1 MSDSTKKATAPKRA
15 AVPKKPSQHPAYKD
29 MISEAIRSLK
39 ERNGSSRQKI
49 AKFLE
54 TNYKGLGD
62 ESTLKRNLKVSLKK
76 MVAGNSLVQTKGVG
90 ASGSFKLP
98 ASAKKP
104 VAAKK
109 PAASKKVST
118 TKKPAAAKKP
128 VAKKTTAGKK
138 SPAKKTVNTGGK
150 KVTASSKSPKKPK
163 AKIAKKPKATSKGT
177 KSPASKKA
185 KVKAVVK
192 KTTTKK
198 STKQGK
204 TTKK

>member
-1 MSDSTKKATAPKRA
+1 MSDSTKKAVAPKRA
-15 AVPKKPSQHPAYKD
+15 AGPKKPSQHPAYKD

-39 ERNGSSRQKI
+39 ERKGSSRQKI

-54 TNYKGLGD
+54 TNYKGLGN

-76 MVAGNSLVQTKGVG
+76 MVAGNSLVQTKGAG

-109 PAASKKVST
+109 PATTKKVST

-128 VAKKTTAGKK
+128 VTKKSTAGKK
-138 SPAKKTVNTGGK
+138 SPAKKTVNTGK
-150 KVTASSKSPKKPK
+150 KVTAPSKSPKKPK
-163 AKIAKKPKATSKGT
+163 AKIAKKPKATSKGA

-185 KVKAVVK
+185 KVKAAVK
-192 KTTTKK
+192 KTTKK
-198 STKQGK
+198 GNKQAK
-204 TTKK
+204 TVKK

>member
-104 VAAKK
+104 LAAKK

>member
-1 MSDSTKKATAPKRA
+1 MSDSTKKAAASKRE
-15 AVPKKPSQHPAYKD
+15 AVPKKPLQHPAYKD
-29 MISEAIRSLK
+29 MISEAIRNLK

-109 PAASKKVST
+109 PATTKKVSI

-128 VAKKTTAGKK
+128 VMKKATAGKK

-177 KSPASKKA
+177 RSPTSKKA
-185 KVKAVVK
+185 KGKAAIK
-192 KTTTKK
+192 KTTKN
-198 STKQGK
+198 STKQVK
-204 TTKK
+204 TSNK